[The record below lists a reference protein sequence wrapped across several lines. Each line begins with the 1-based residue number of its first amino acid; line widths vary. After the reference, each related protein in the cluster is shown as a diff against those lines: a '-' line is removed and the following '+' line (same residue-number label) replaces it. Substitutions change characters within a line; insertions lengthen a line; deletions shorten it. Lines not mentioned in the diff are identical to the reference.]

1 MIGFFDFD
9 MTTGIT
15 KGKET
20 PSLSEFRNPEYAVE
34 DILNAKSTI
43 ITKKVMKR
51 YSRIFILTAR
61 SNGKN
66 NEMKNAMKKYF
77 MQNGIY
83 IPNNQILMLG
93 DYMKDRKTAEKKSV
107 VLNRMTQY
115 FGQTVDFW
123 DDDNDNVRYAKCLD
137 RVRTFQV

>member
-20 PSLSEFRNPEYAVE
+20 PSLSQFKNPEFASQ
-34 DILNAKSTI
+34 DILNAKPTT
-43 ITKKVMKR
+43 ITKKVMNR
-51 YSRIFILTAR
+51 YSKVFILTAR
-61 SNGKN
+61 NAGKN
-66 NEMKNAMKKYF
+66 NEMRNAMKRYF

-93 DYMKDRKTAEKKSV
+93 DYMKDRKTAEKKAV

>member
-20 PSLSEFRNPEYAVE
+20 PSLSQFKNPEYAVQ
-34 DILNAKSTI
+34 DILNAKPTT
-43 ITKKVMKR
+43 ITKKVMNR
-51 YSRIFILTAR
+51 YSKVFILTAR
-61 SNGKN
+61 NGGKN
-66 NEMKNAMKKYF
+66 NEMRNAMKKYF

-83 IPNNQILMLG
+83 IPTKQIITLG
-93 DYMKDRKTAEKKSV
+93 DYMKDRKTAEKKAV
-107 VLNRMTQY
+107 VLNRMSQQ
-115 FGQTVDFW
+115 FGQTVHFW

-137 RVRTFQV
+137 RVKTFQV

>member
-20 PSLSEFRNPEYAVE
+20 PSLSQFKNPEYAVQ
-34 DILNAKSTI
+34 DILNAKPTT
-43 ITKKVMKR
+43 ITKRVMNR
-51 YSRIFILTAR
+51 YSKVFILTAR
-61 SNGKN
+61 NGGKN
-66 NEMKNAMKKYF
+66 NEMRNAMKRYF

-83 IPNNQILMLG
+83 IPTKQIITLG
-93 DYMKDRKTAEKKSV
+93 DYMKDRKTAEKKAV
-107 VLNRMTQY
+107 VLNRMSQQ
-115 FGQTVDFW
+115 FGQTVHFW

-137 RVRTFQV
+137 RVKTFQV

>member
-20 PSLSEFRNPEYAVE
+20 PSLSQFKNPEYAVQ
-34 DILNAKSTI
+34 DILNAKPTT
-43 ITKKVMKR
+43 ITKRVMNR
-51 YSRIFILTAR
+51 YSKVFILTAR
-61 SNGKN
+61 NGGKN
-66 NEMKNAMKKYF
+66 NEMRNAMKRYF

-83 IPNNQILMLG
+83 IPTKQIITLG
-93 DYMKDRKTAEKKSV
+93 DYMVNSKTAEKKSV
-107 VLNRMTQY
+107 VLNRMSQQ
-115 FGQTVDFW
+115 FGQTVHFW

-137 RVRTFQV
+137 RVKTFQV

>member
-1 MIGFFDFD
+1 MIGIFDFD

-20 PSLSEFRNPEYAVE
+20 PSLSQFKNPEFASQ
-34 DILNAKSTI
+34 DILNAKPTT
-43 ITKKVMKR
+43 ITKKVMNR
-51 YSRIFILTAR
+51 YSKVFILTAR
-61 SNGKN
+61 NAGKN
-66 NEMKNAMKKYF
+66 NEMRNAMKRYF

-93 DYMKDRKTAEKKSV
+93 DYMKDRKTAEKKAV
-107 VLNRMTQY
+107 VLNRMTQH